1 MMKHTFTLEA
11 EFIRLDDL
19 LKINGC
25 VETGG
30 QAKLLIQGGG
40 VLVDGEVCTMRGK
53 KLRGGEVVYVPE
65 IDEEITVAQI
75 EDVIN
80 ASAGKLLRSV
90 KLFDIYRGVGVPEGK
105 KSMAFSLELRAD
117 DRTLTDTDSEGVV
130 TKVLNALK
138 DKLNASLR

>member
-30 QAKLLIQGGG
+30 MAKILIQGGG

-65 IDEEITVAQI
+65 IDEEITVA
-75 EDVIN
+75 
-80 ASAGKLLRSV
+80 G
-90 KLFDIYRGVGVPEGK
+90 
-105 KSMAFSLELRAD
+105 
-117 DRTLTDTDSEGVV
+117 
-130 TKVLNALK
+130 
-138 DKLNASLR
+138 

>member
-30 QAKLLIQGGG
+30 QAKILIQGGG
-40 VLVDGEVCTMRGK
+40 VVVDGAVCTMRGK

-65 IDEEITVAQI
+65 IDEEITVA
-75 EDVIN
+75 
-80 ASAGKLLRSV
+80 G
-90 KLFDIYRGVGVPEGK
+90 
-105 KSMAFSLELRAD
+105 
-117 DRTLTDTDSEGVV
+117 
-130 TKVLNALK
+130 
-138 DKLNASLR
+138 